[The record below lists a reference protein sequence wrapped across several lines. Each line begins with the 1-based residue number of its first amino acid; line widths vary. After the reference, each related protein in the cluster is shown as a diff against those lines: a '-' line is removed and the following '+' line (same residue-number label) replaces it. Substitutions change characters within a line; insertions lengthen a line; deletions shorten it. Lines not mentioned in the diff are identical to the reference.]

1 MRDVNIVFGINA
13 GKIWRTLDSIGPL
26 TKIQLM
32 DRIELEEN
40 ELFRAI
46 GWLARENKINK
57 EGEFYKLDDTNLS
70 DMIEKNAEVLYRI
83 FKNGKLDV
91 NNLEKITKLDE
102 ETYNLSLGWLARE
115 DRLENDILI

>member
-13 GKIWRTLDSIGPL
+13 GKIWRTLDSSGPL